1 MLLIGL
7 ALAQDVSVGG
17 HAAANLRLGLCA
29 PPYVG
34 LCPWLDFH
42 DTAVLGGEVDA
53 RFARAADARLALDL
67 RAHAGPATSSLE
79 ESGDPRLAQ
88 NTSLKLHDAWI
99 GGYGRFVDWRVG
111 SQRLNWGSADG
122 LNPVDVLNPY
132 DLENPTRFDERLA
145 VPMVRGRLH
154 NDGLWWLELA
164 AVPWFTPALM
174 PTDVIDV
181 MGDNEGR
188 LDLVD
193 ANADIGRLESRA
205 DLPPTQLS
213 EMAFG
218 ARLFVPT
225 RAGEFAISGYRGR
238 DSLPQVGG
246 ELRITGFAAE
256 NDRVDVG
263 VPITWPRVV
272 QAGVE
277 WRGELPA
284 DAIGWVEAV
293 VVFPDEVEV
302 TFNRPQLENLERLGT
317 IDEVPDPIPSETIQ
331 DGQPY
336 PRLVA
341 GLDRTLGQVYLN
353 LQYAYGFPTERTR
366 SELNHYGILYS
377 RWSLRPT
384 VALEARVVTDGA
396 GLLADAHVTRLYG
409 DAVELTLG
417 ATWIGGP
424 DDSALGAFRQ
434 VRHVHTGATVHF

>member
-331 DGQPY
+331 DGQP
-336 PRLVA
+336 
-341 GLDRTLGQVYLN
+341 
-353 LQYAYGFPTERTR
+353 
-366 SELNHYGILYS
+366 
-377 RWSLRPT
+377 
-384 VALEARVVTDGA
+384 
-396 GLLADAHVTRLYG
+396 
-409 DAVELTLG
+409 
-417 ATWIGGP
+417 
-424 DDSALGAFRQ
+424 
-434 VRHVHTGATVHF
+434 